1 MYRAEDIINKAKI
14 SPTDEFTDTVINYI
28 GNEAGIS
35 SSATL
40 SEILA
45 KQDSNLNN
53 IIDKESEDM
62 IKPKVIIYGKY
73 VGRFY
78 YENSVSESA
87 SEEVIVN
94 SYFGEKVQNQ
104 IVEYAKV
111 KYPADQLVKT
121 TVDQIVD
128 YIDIDASLDDQGS
141 VADATWDLSGLEKEA
156 NGYNKSLNGL
166 LSKSSYRKVSDD
178 GLFNIYDDKNRE
190 YINNTRSNIAISYN
204 ERLNTFDEN
213 TGRVEYISKTAG
225 VSKYNTDLTRELVPV
240 AYRGTLL
247 SDTYSEVRITVAKT
261 ASSGTDANQMKID
274 NLAEVLVYSN
284 PTGRRD
290 TNSVPGNAMAIVNHL
305 AVNNKEQGVWYAGYN
320 SAGYW
325 DNKAIKSENWT
336 QYPENDAWSP
346 EYVTIIAPT
355 GIALRTYIR
364 QHIVPIVIL
373 AGTIVIMMVMFGVKQ
388 VQIFRK
394 RKED

>member
-14 SPTDEFTDTVINYI
+14 SPTDEFTDIVINYI

-104 IVEYAKV
+104 TVDYAKV

-128 YIDIDASLDDQGS
+128 YIDIDASLDNQGS
-141 VADATWDLSGLEKEA
+141 VADATWNLSGLEKEA

-178 GLFNIYDDKNRE
+178 GFFNIYDDKNRE

-247 SDTYSEVRITVAKT
+247 SDTYYEVRITVAKT

-305 AVNNKEQGVWYAGYN
+305 AVNNKEQGVWYAGFN
-320 SAGYW
+320 SEKYW
-325 DNKAIKSENWT
+325 DGKTVKENWT

-346 EYVTIIAPT
+346 EYVTVIAPT

-373 AGTIVIMMVMFGVKQ
+373 AGTIVIMMVMFVVKQ